1 MEIVFKTNKLKKQL
15 TVSKDLLKT
24 LGQRAK
30 KVNQR
35 IEELKAAENLSIMGL
50 IPAAK
55 CHELKGNR
63 KGQLA
68 VKVSDN
74 YRLIFEPNHDP
85 TPRKEDGGLNWEQ
98 ITVIKILEIKDY
110 H

>member
-24 LGQRAK
+24 FGQRAK

-55 CHELKGNR
+55 CHELEGNR